1 MFLDII
7 SKKKKKKFYLTGGIF
22 FIIIAYV
29 VSKGTEILESL
40 NCSVLT

>member
-7 SKKKKKKFYLTGGIF
+7 SKKKKSSIWQEGFF

-29 VSKGTEILESL
+29 VSEGTEILESL